1 MFGGVSYW
9 MFWDH
14 GYQALGAL
22 DDNADGRIAGRELE
36 GLAIWRDRDV
46 NGRSDRGEVLP
57 VAAWRIVSLSYDH
70 AIDATHPDEI
80 AYSPRGV
87 TFADG
92 TTRPTFD
99 LVLRQS
105 PAR

>member
-1 MFGGVSYW
+1 MFGTVSFW

-14 GYQALGAL
+14 GYQALRVL
-22 DDNADGRIAGRELE
+22 DDNADGRIAGRELL
-36 GLAIWRDRDV
+36 GIAIWRDWNA

-57 VAAWRIVSLSYDH
+57 VGAWSIVSLSYDH
-70 AIDATHPDEI
+70 AIDEAHPDEI

-92 TTRPTFD
+92 STRPTFD
-99 LVLRQS
+99 LVLRHLT
-105 PAR
+105 R